1 MSKDALMNLHFS
13 KALQVKS
20 FQKHIICQQLSPMIR
35 ISNESIRTNGVVN
48 QDNKALLNIETEDET
63 ESGNR

>member
-1 MSKDALMNLHFS
+1 M
-13 KALQVKS
+13 
-20 FQKHIICQQLSPMIR
+20 CQQLSPMIR

-48 QDNKALLNIETEDET
+48 QDNKTLLNIETEDET